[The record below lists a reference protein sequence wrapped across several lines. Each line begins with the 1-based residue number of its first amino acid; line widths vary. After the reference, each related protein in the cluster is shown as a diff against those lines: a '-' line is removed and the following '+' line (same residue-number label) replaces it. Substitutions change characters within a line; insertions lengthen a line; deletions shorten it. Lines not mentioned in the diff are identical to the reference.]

1 MQSEKPMRTERKAV
15 WVRTPTRIDLAGG
28 TLDIWPLYLFHP
40 GSVTI
45 NAAID
50 LWAELRATPLSRPRF
65 VVREKNG
72 GIVRSSASN
81 RLEVAGLELYRVAL
95 EHLPIRGGLRLEVS
109 CQAPRGA
116 GLGGSSSLF
125 VALCAA
131 LVCMRGEPLT
141 RQGLLH
147 LVRDLETR
155 LLGVPAGT
163 QDFYAALWGGVQAIH
178 WEPGGPVRRRM
189 TVEPS
194 ELERRL
200 LLVHTGRARHSGGNN
215 WEVFKKYLD
224 RDKEVR
230 VLLGKI
236 ASAARDMYEALLSGD
251 FEGVGRLMAEEAR
264 ARRRLSPG
272 ITTPEIQFLESTLAR
287 RGAAGVKVCGAGGGG
302 CVVVYVSPDR
312 KSDLAR
318 VAAAAGYGVLPFRIA
333 REGLQIR
340 SAPPQIR
347 QCTTPPRRRNA

>member
-1 MQSEKPMRTERKAV
+1 METERKAV
-15 WVRTPTRIDLAGG
+15 WVRAPTRIDLAGG

-50 LWAELRATPLSRPRF
+50 LWAELKATTLARPRL
-65 VVREKNG
+65 VVRDGNG
-72 GIVRSSASN
+72 GIARSSVSN
-81 RLEVAGLELYRVAL
+81 GFRVPGFDLYRVAL

-109 CQAPRGA
+109 CSAPRGA

-131 LVCMRGEPLT
+131 LVRIRGETLT

-155 LLGVPAGT
+155 LLGVPAGM

-200 LLVHTGRARHSGGNN
+200 LLVHTGRARHSGANN

-224 RDKEVR
+224 GNKEVR
-230 VLLGKI
+230 ALLGKI
-236 ASAARDMYEALLSGD
+236 ASAARDMHEALLSGD
-251 FEGVGRLMAEEAR
+251 FEGVGRLMGEEAR
-264 ARRRLSPG
+264 ARRKLSPG

-287 RGAAGVKVCGAGGGG
+287 RGATGVKVCGAGGGG
-302 CVVVYVSPDR
+302 CVVVYASPER

-318 VAAAAGYGVLPFRIA
+318 TAAAAGYELVPFRIA

-340 SAPPQIR
+340 SAPPRIR
-347 QCTTPPRRRNA
+347 QRTTPPRGRNA